1 MIKLGILN
9 QSALNKSIFCL
20 FFCIVLYIGC
30 KKEVLFTLDVN
41 VTPPSSGTTSVVS
54 GNYQAGQ
61 SVSISATPASE
72 YIFKGWTGSVTSTDN
87 PLSVLMDASK
97 SITANFEKK
106 TSPNPNTSTVA
117 KLVKLPAGWK
127 FDTNISNGFP
137 EGVEVYTFDTLFNG
151 NRIKSFAVA
160 FDPKLSYLDFK
171 PTLSSTAKKTSE
183 FFSQESGVVYACMN
197 GGFFGGGQSYSLV
210 KYNTVLSPN
219 IKSVNR
225 SYNGTSVAYYPTRA
239 AFGISSTGA
248 PSVAWIYHIGTTNE
262 RIYEY
267 AFPSPNQLG
276 SPPQAIP
283 DENFPSAGKEW
294 KVAQAI
300 GGSPVLIKNVEINIT
315 DKEELIDINNTSSRP
330 RSAIGYTENGMII
343 MLAVEGD
350 NANNGI
356 PGVNLKTLAEFLKN
370 LGCTNAINLDGG
382 GSTSLIINN
391 KSTVRPGDNGAERAV
406 SSVVILKQK

>member
-1 MIKLGILN
+1 M
-9 QSALNKSIFCL
+9 NKSIVCL
-20 FFCIVLYIGC
+20 FLSILLYVGC
-30 KKEVLFTLDVN
+30 KKEILFSLN
-41 VTPPSSGTTSVVS
+41 VGITPAGSGITSVT
-54 GNYQAGQ
+54 NETYQGGQ
-61 SVSISATPASE
+61 NVSITATPAQE
-72 YIFKGWTGSVTSTDN
+72 YVFKGWTGSVTSTDN
-87 PLSVLMDASK
+87 PLSILIDAPK

-106 TSPNPNTSTVA
+106 QQPNQNTSTVA
-117 KLVKLPAGWK
+117 KLIKLPAGWK

-137 EGVEVYTFDTLFNG
+137 EGVEAYSFDTLFNS

-171 PTLSSTAKKTSE
+171 PTVSSTTKKPSE
-183 FFSQESGVVYACMN
+183 FFSQESGVVYACLN

-210 KYNTVLSPN
+210 KYNSVLAPN

-225 SYNGTSVAYYPTRA
+225 SFNGASVAYYPTRA

-294 KVAQAI
+294 KVIQAI
-300 GGSPVLIKNVEINIT
+300 GGSPVLMKNGEINIT

-330 RSAIGYTENGMII
+330 RSAIGYTENGIII

-356 PGVNLKTLAEFLKN
+356 PGVNLKTLAEFLKT

-382 GSTSLIINN
+382 GSTSFIISN
-391 KSTVRPGDNGAERAV
+391 KSTVRPGDNGTERAV
-406 SSVVILKQK
+406 SSVIILKKK